1 MNYICGNFQT
11 MDQGL
16 TLIAT
21 YTYPHE
27 AVFIQSALESAG
39 IRFFI
44 RYHAPVIEN
53 RFYAH
58 CERVKN
64 IYVEDKDQK
73 KAREIM
79 QVVSPDFHMKNR
91 CTLLHTEKPKS
102 DAEPEPS
109 EKRFCISCYAIMF
122 SALGFAM
129 YAIFS
134 SIQWL
139 F

>member
-1 MNYICGNFQT
+1 MVYICRNFQI
-11 MDQGL
+11 MIPGL

-44 RYHAPVIEN
+44 RYHTPAIEN

-64 IYVEDKDQK
+64 IYVENKNLKRAYQ
-73 KAREIM
+73 II
-79 QVVSPDFHMKNR
+79 QIVSPDLHVKNR
-91 CTLLHTEKPKS
+91 CTLLHTNLREDFPGS
-102 DAEPEPS
+102 EPC
-109 EKRFCISCYAIMF
+109 EKRFCFSCYAIMF
-122 SALGFAM
+122 SALGIAM

>member
-1 MNYICGNFQT
+1 MNYIYGNFRI

-16 TLIAT
+16 ALIVT
-21 YTYPHE
+21 YTYPQE

-44 RYHAPVIEN
+44 RYHPLVIEN
-53 RFYAH
+53 GFYAH
-58 CERVKN
+58 CGRVKN
-64 IYVEDKDQK
+64 IYVEDKSLK
-73 KAREIM
+73 KTLQIM
-79 QVVSPDFHMKNR
+79 QVVNPDLHMKNR
-91 CTLLHTEKPKS
+91 CTLLHTQPENVT
-102 DAEPEPS
+102 DPEPC

-122 SALGFAM
+122 SALGFAI